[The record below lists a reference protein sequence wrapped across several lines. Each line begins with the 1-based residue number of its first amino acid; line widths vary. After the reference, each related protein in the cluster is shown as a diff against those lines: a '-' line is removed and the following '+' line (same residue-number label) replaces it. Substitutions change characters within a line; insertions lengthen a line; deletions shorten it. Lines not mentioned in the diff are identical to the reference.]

1 MKNQSSIIAFILLS
15 FALLL
20 GACHSGKNIAKVENL
35 EKVTLPF
42 SSSDYRTDEKH
53 FRFVQS
59 HESTDLS
66 LAKTRAVMKAQIGLA
81 GTVEVMLKSVMENY
95 TAERKIKLSEMNDKY
110 SEISR
115 LVLYRNLKNTR
126 IIGEEAFMNKTDKSY
141 SYWVAIEVDAA
152 DIYNDIVKGITS
164 SDKLR
169 QDFDEA
175 KFREIYNEEI
185 RKKENEQNNTLNNAA
200 K

>member
-1 MKNQSSIIAFILLS
+1 
-15 FALLL
+15 
-20 GACHSGKNIAKVENL
+20 
-35 EKVTLPF
+35 
-42 SSSDYRTDEKH
+42 
-53 FRFVQS
+53 
-59 HESTDLS
+59 
-66 LAKTRAVMKAQIGLA
+66 MKAQIGLA